1 MNIKTTARHYQLTP
15 ALKEYAETKIQQL
28 TRYFDN
34 IVNAHIIFALEKYR
48 HSVEASIHVNGK
60 DFNSREESVDM
71 YVSVDRVVEKL
82 ERQIQKYKG
91 KRFSKKSPKL
101 GEIGASLAPPEEEP
115 AMERPTG
122 SENEIVPVDPI
133 EFPFLTQSEAV
144 EKLTLDGKGYT
155 IFSDKETRRVS
166 VLFRRDDGTL
176 GLIEA

>member
-1 MNIKTTARHYQLTP
+1 MNITTTARHYQLTP

-28 TRYFDN
+28 TKYFDN

-60 DFNSREESVDM
+60 DFNSREESEDM

-101 GEIGASLAPPEEEP
+101 AEIGVSLPPEDQEE
-115 AMERPTG
+115 EETVR
-122 SENEIVPVDPI
+122 ENEIVPVDPI
-133 EFPFLTQSEAV
+133 EFPLLTRSEAV
-144 EKLTLDGKGYT
+144 EKLTLDGRGFT
-155 IFSDKETRRVS
+155 IYSDRETKRVS
-166 VLFRRDDGTL
+166 VLFKRDDGSL